1 MNRSF
6 PRTDT
11 RVLYVRMS
19 IDKWNE
25 RYLAGEL
32 GPEYPA
38 PLLVEAVASLPPG
51 RALDLACG
59 AGRNALYLAQRDWSV
74 VAIDGSPVAIAALRQ
89 ARSTIDARVLDLERH
104 SIPFADESFDLVCL
118 INFLH
123 RPLFADAKR
132 VTRRGGIIV
141 SVIHTVRSSMN
152 PLYTIAIGE
161 LRSYFADWEAL
172 VDREDEV
179 AEIVA
184 RRL

>member
-6 PRTDT
+6 PRTDI

-25 RYLAGEL
+25 RYRSGEL

-38 PLLVEAVASLPPG
+38 PLLIEAVASQPPG

-59 AGRNALYLAQRDWSV
+59 TGRNALFLAQRDWSV
-74 VAIDGSPVAIAALRQ
+74 VAIDGSPVAIATLRQ
-89 ARSTIDARVLDLERH
+89 ARSTIDARVLDLERQP
-104 SIPFADESFDLVCL
+104 IPFADESFDLVCL

-132 VTRRGGIIV
+132 TPRA
-141 SVIHTVRSSMN
+141 VRSRR
-152 PLYTIAIGE
+152 AKRRHG
-161 LRSYFADWEAL
+161 
-172 VDREDEV
+172 DE
-179 AEIVA
+179 
-184 RRL
+184 